1 MKEVIVMEI
10 EKLVKRIN
18 ELSKKSKVSGLTN
31 EEQEEQKSLR
41 AQYINLFKSNLKST
55 LDSIVVVDKN
65 GNKTALKSDKGSV

>member
-1 MKEVIVMEI
+1 MEI

-18 ELSKKSKVSGLTN
+18 ELSKKSKASGLTN

-65 GNKTALKSDKGSV
+65 GNKTTLKPDQ

>member
-1 MKEVIVMEI
+1 VMEI

>member
-1 MKEVIVMEI
+1 MMEI

>member
-1 MKEVIVMEI
+1 MEI